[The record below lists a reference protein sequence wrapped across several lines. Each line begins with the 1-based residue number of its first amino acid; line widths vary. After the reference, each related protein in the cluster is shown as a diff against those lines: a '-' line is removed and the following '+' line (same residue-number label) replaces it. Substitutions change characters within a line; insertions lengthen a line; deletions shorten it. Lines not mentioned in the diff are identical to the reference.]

1 MFDYIIVGAGSAGCV
16 LANRLTEDPTV
27 KVLLL
32 EAGSADDSSHDV
44 RVPNAFPE
52 LFWSEVDWSYHTA
65 PEDQLDGRQVF
76 WPRGSGLG
84 GSSSMNATVYLRGN
98 SADFDGWEQLGNKG
112 WGWKDVLPY
121 FKKSEHNE
129 RIQDEF
135 HGQEGPLNVADLGE
149 PHPLTRAFLEAGAL
163 LGLEPNPDF
172 NGVRLQG
179 IGMLQMT
186 QKNGARWSAADAWL
200 RPALTRS
207 NLTVASPARAT
218 RLLFKGHKAS
228 GVEFLQGEFLT
239 RSEEASR
246 EVILCCGAIIS
257 PQLLM
262 CSGLGPAAQLKEL
275 GIDVKLDLPGVGQN
289 LQDHALIGLEYA
301 LKRPISLLLSGVSK
315 RALLNAISH
324 GRNPLTTPVPEAAA
338 IVPSQPGLEAPDL
351 ELGIGPIIDNVEAAR
366 AFSIHAVLL
375 APKSRGSISL
385 QSPGSSRRPLIQA
398 NYLSDPA
405 DEQALLVGL
414 RLARQIVESTPFD
427 AYRGDMLHPDADA
440 DLATHLRSHLSSHF
454 HPAGTC
460 KMGSDPMAVVDD
472 ELRVRGVTGLR
483 VVDASIMPRIVRG
496 YTNAPTYMIAEKAA
510 DMIRNAS

>member
-1 MFDYIIVGAGSAGCV
+1 MYNYIIVGAGSAGCV
-16 LANRLTEDPTV
+16 LANRLTDDPTV
-27 KVLLL
+27 SVLLL
-32 EAGSADDSSHDV
+32 EAGSTDDRGHDV
-44 RVPNAFPE
+44 RAPDAFPE
-52 LFWSEVDWSYHTA
+52 LFWSDHDWSYRTA
-65 PEDQLDGRQVF
+65 SQTQLDGRKVF
-76 WPRGSGLG
+76 WPRGAMLG

-98 SADFDGWEQLGNKG
+98 RADFDGWEQLGNKG
-112 WGWKDVLPY
+112 WGWKDILRY

-135 HGQEGPLNVADLGE
+135 HGQGGPLNVADPGK
-149 PHPLTRAFLEAGAL
+149 PHPLTKAFLEAGAL

-172 NGVRLQG
+172 NGVHHQG

-207 NLTVASPARAT
+207 NLTVAFQAYAN
-218 RLLFKGHKAS
+218 RLLFKGHKAA
-228 GVEFLQGEFLT
+228 GVEFLQGNVQRF
-239 RSEEASR
+239 EEASR
-246 EVILCCGAIIS
+246 EVILSGGAINS

-262 CSGLGPAAQLKEL
+262 LSGLGPAAQLKEF
-275 GIDVKLDLPGVGQN
+275 GIAVIFDLPGVGQN
-289 LQDHALIGLEYA
+289 LQDHAVIGLKYA

-324 GRNPLTTPVPEAAA
+324 GRNPMTTPVPEAAA
-338 IVPSQPGLEAPDL
+338 IVPSRPGLEAPDL
-351 ELGIGPIIDNVEAAR
+351 ELGVGPIIDNVEAAR
-366 AFSIHAVLL
+366 AFSIYTVLL

-385 QSPGSSRRPLIQA
+385 QSPASVSRPLIQA

-414 RLARQIVESTPFD
+414 GLARQMVESTPFD
-427 AYRGDMLHPDADA
+427 AYRGELLHPGAEIDI
-440 DLATHLRSHLSSHF
+440 ATHLRSHLSTHF
-454 HPAGTC
+454 HPVGTC

-472 ELRVRGVTGLR
+472 QLRVRGVTGVR

-510 DMIRNAS
+510 DLIRNAS